1 MQNILDFFS
10 KYSFFLLAGAVGAA
24 INKLRKAMSW
34 KRFCRSCIIAVFTS
48 LCAGILFLHFFQLPI
63 PVVNA
68 LCGITG
74 IFSEYI
80 LDEIEEMIRNA
91 SDYFKKKFE

>member
-1 MQNILDFFS
+1 
-10 KYSFFLLAGAVGAA
+10 
-24 INKLRKAMSW
+24 MSW
-34 KRFCRSCIIAVFTS
+34 KRFCRSCVIAVFTS

-80 LDEIEEMIRNA
+80 LDEIEEFIKDV
-91 SDYFKKKFE
+91 SEIIKKKFE

>member
-1 MQNILDFFS
+1 MQDFFS
-10 KYSFFLLAGAVGAA
+10 KYSFFLLAGAIGAA

-91 SDYFKKKFE
+91 SDYLKKKFDN

>member
-1 MQNILDFFS
+1 MQNILDFLS
-10 KYSFFLLAGAVGAA
+10 KYCFFLLAGAIGAA
-24 INKLRKAMSW
+24 INKLRKQMSW
-34 KRFCRSCIIAVFTS
+34 KRFFRSCCIAVFTS

-80 LDEIEEMIRNA
+80 LDEIEEMIKDA
-91 SDYFKKKFE
+91 SEYIKKKFE

>member
-1 MQNILDFFS
+1 MQEFFS
-10 KYSFFLLAGAVGAA
+10 KYSFFLLAGAIGAA

-34 KRFCRSCIIAVFTS
+34 KRFCRSCVIAVFTS

-91 SDYFKKKFE
+91 SDYLKKKFE